1 MTERRRIWELGCFG
15 LDAILTT
22 SFDADELIN
31 VNRGFSLAYKV
42 PDHPDIKIPHDLII
56 YGMAH
61 KACHSWNKAS
71 EGIEAR
77 LNVMHA
83 SVIQSLSRANS
94 LDALAACYQA
104 AANDHEDLPGFIWAA
119 LTDPRDEFCEH
130 GRFFAQGITTR
141 AMMFWLRNRQSDS
154 GGPGDE

>member
-1 MTERRRIWELGCFG
+1 MKRLWIWELGCFG
-15 LDAILTT
+15 LDAILTS

-31 VNRGFSLAYKV
+31 VNRSFESAYKI

-61 KACHSWNKAS
+61 KACHSWNLAS

-77 LNVMHA
+77 LNAMHA
-83 SVIQSLSRANS
+83 PVIQSLLRADP
-94 LDALAACYQA
+94 LDALAACYRA
-104 AANDHEDLPGFIWAA
+104 ASDDHEDLPGFVWAA

-130 GRFFAQGITTR
+130 GRFFAQGITIR
-141 AMMFWLRNRQSDS
+141 AMKFWLRSRRPCSTE
-154 GGPGDE
+154 PEHE